1 MATIAGM
8 DLGYGSQVKLVR
20 TNYLVIRVGNGVTA
34 ATTINLT
41 AAANFLS
48 IVQNKFHG
56 QVCRP
61 DYIVVSGSTG
71 SGGSYSFTNADLH
84 PNVIANTSTL
94 PSGASTAATAP
105 GAVPLAGPSQSALAQ
120 ASGLPAEA
128 NTAAENLGNPKVQA
142 ILNVGVIEFTAN
154 TLASGAVVEGV
165 GTAADASQLAH
176 ANLLLSAAADID
188 TNGDP
193 IRLAD
198 LDAAFTDALAA
209 LTAAATVDM
218 TDANLLA
225 DFVEVGNASGT
236 TATELTDVTFAGTN
250 SCALV
255 SAVALVTV

>member
-61 DYIVVSGSTG
+61 DYIVVTGSTAAA
-71 SGGSYSFTNADLH
+71 GSYALTNADLH

-94 PSGASTAATAP
+94 PSAANTAAAAP
-105 GAVPLAGPSQSALAQ
+105 GPVPLAGPSQSALAQ

-128 NTAAENLGNPKVQA
+128 NTAAENLGNPKIQA

-154 TLASGAVVEGV
+154 TLPAGLVVEGV

-176 ANLLLSAAADID
+176 ANLLLDAAADID
-188 TNGDP
+188 TNGDA

-198 LDAAFTDALAA
+198 LDAAFTDALGAI
-209 LTAAATVDM
+209 TAANVVDM

-225 DFVEVGNASGT
+225 SFVEVGNASGT
-236 TATELTDVTFAGTN
+236 TATELTDVSIGAN